1 MKYGIIYIQ
10 DLFEATDKGHDPYV
24 ETFDFEG
31 LKKRLHEDYYDPAF
45 KIGTVDFKSCRSLS
59 EVNEMIMS
67 IVPDVVAVEID

>member
-31 LKKRLHEDYYDPAF
+31 LKARLQEELSEGGEP
-45 KIGTVDFKSCRSLS
+45 DFKACRSLQ
-59 EVNEMIMS
+59 EINDLIMAV
-67 IVPDVVAVEID
+67 VPDVVAVEID